1 MGGDYSAQINQWV
14 NEAFIAIAN
23 WSTAIAVV
31 SIRWLLSTLGQATEP
46 DLSAIAPVYDR
57 MLAISLL
64 LVGAII
70 AMALIERIAWGSAG
84 AGLALIPRVV
94 AATFFA
100 YAGLGIVKYVAGYA
114 ALLATAWSPDF
125 TKLNDLLIHTV
136 TVSDSTVQQGGDGVN
151 IFALIVTAT
160 TVSLLTVIVNLEL
173 VVRSALIL
181 TVTAFVPLV
190 CVLSIWP
197 RLVGTAAQLASFMI
211 GLLLSKFVVAT
222 VVYVGFRLIVVALS
236 SPTNSDTTEN
246 WMASGVAVL
255 LIAAFSP
262 LVLFQAVRIG
272 HASAGQAARGWVGSM
287 VALAPPTAVL
297 GTALGVGG
305 SLFRFLKSQ
314 TTKPNNPSS
323 SEVSSSDASSSEAS
337 SSESSSSE

>member
-1 MGGDYSAQINQWV
+1 MGDYSAQAAQIV
-14 NEAFIAIAN
+14 NAAAIAIAN
-23 WSTAIAVV
+23 WSTAVAVA

-46 DLSAIAPVYDR
+46 DLTAIVPVYDR
-57 MLAISLL
+57 MLAIALL

-70 AMALIERIAWGSAG
+70 ALALIERIAWGSLG
-84 AGLALIPRVV
+84 TGLALIPRVV

-100 YAGLGIVKYVAGYA
+100 YAGLGMVKYVAGYA

-125 TKLNDLLIHTV
+125 TNLSNVLIHTV
-136 TVSDSTVQQGGDGVN
+136 AVSDSVAQSGGSGPHVST
-151 IFALIVTAT
+151 FGLIVTAL
-160 TVSLLTVIVNLEL
+160 TVSLLTVMVHLEM

-197 RLVGTAAQLASFMI
+197 RLVGAAAQLASFMI

-222 VVYVGFRLIVVALS
+222 AVYVGFRLVVVALS
-236 SPTNSDTTEN
+236 SPSDTDTTEN

-255 LIAAFSP
+255 LIAALSP

-272 HASAGQAARGWVGSM
+272 HASAGQVARGWVGGM
-287 VALAPPTAVL
+287 VAFAPPTRLLSTAVGL
-297 GTALGVGG
+297 GG
-305 SLFRFLKSQ
+305 SLSRNVSRLVKSNIFP
-314 TTKPNNPSS
+314 KKPSS
-323 SEVSSSDASSSEAS
+323 
-337 SSESSSSE
+337 

>member
-14 NEAFIAIAN
+14 NDVAIAIAN
-23 WSTAIAVV
+23 WSTAVAVV

-70 AMALIERIAWGSAG
+70 ALALIERIAWGSAG

-100 YAGLGIVKYVAGYA
+100 YAGLGVVKYVAGYA

-125 TKLNDLLIHTV
+125 TKLNDVLIHTV
-136 TVSDSTVQQGGDGVN
+136 TVSDSIVQHGGSGPQVST
-151 IFALIVTAT
+151 FGLIVTAM
-160 TVSLLTVIVNLEL
+160 TVSLLTVMVHLEL

-197 RLVGTAAQLASFMI
+197 RLVGAATQLASFMI
-211 GLLLSKFVVAT
+211 ALLLSKFVVAT
-222 VVYVGFRLIVVALS
+222 AVYVGFRLVVVALS
-236 SPTNSDTTEN
+236 SPTDSNTTEN

-272 HASAGQAARGWVGSM
+272 HASAGQVARGWAGSM
-287 VALAPPTAVL
+287 VALAPPTQVL
-297 GTALGVGG
+297 STALNLGG
-305 SLFRFLKSQ
+305 SLFRFIKSQ
-314 TTKPNNPSS
+314 IPKSNKPSS
-323 SEVSSSDASSSEAS
+323 SEPSSSE
-337 SSESSSSE
+337 